1 MINTDITVQELKEK
15 MDNQEDFLLLDV
27 RESFE
32 YDMYNIG
39 AKLIPLGFVIQSI
52 PELEDFKDKEIVV
65 HCRSGM
71 RSATAKSML
80 NERGFS
86 NVRNLIGGM
95 LAWQE
100 AFDSIK

>member
-1 MINTDITVQELKEK
+1 MNNDITVIELKEK
-15 MDNQEDFLLLDV
+15 MDKKEDFLIIDV
-27 RESFE
+27 RENYE

-39 AKLIPLGFVIQSI
+39 AKLIPLGFVISSI
-52 PELEDFKDKEIVV
+52 SELEDFKDKEIIV

-80 NERGFS
+80 NERGFT
-86 NVRNLIGGM
+86 NVRNLLGGI

-100 AFDSIK
+100 TFDTIK